1 MRIQPFLIF
10 IGVAL
15 LIIILIGCST
25 NDQSASVSADS
36 KDSKDSKTELIQIA
50 SFALEGCTGCDNVKE
65 ILSEL
70 EEEFTDLNFIEYN
83 VIHDVDVVNDYG
95 VKEHPTV
102 LFLNSN
108 GEELKRLEKEPDLN
122 PYREAIEYLKT
133 NEVDPIIPQSNT
145 NQENSV
151 LISIFAVDDADGKY
165 VEIPRFVK
173 YNSEVRYPRISAI
186 QELLAIKTE
195 LPEQVSS
202 PIPDDVKFDQIG
214 GADGVTIVRVLND
227 FDQYLGTTIGQQTEE
242 LIALTLLS
250 FDGVEKVQ
258 VVTETYEGDILTEEL
273 LLKKKSKNQTFLFE
287 HDDEWMPIIGVDE
300 YNTNIL
306 HQQDLEKIPCFCGC
320 GEIGHT
326 SNHNCFFTYNESGQR
341 MLEKHGEFCQVCL
354 DLTNIYV
361 ELKDEGKTLQDIRE
375 YIDRMFEGYVPTET
389 PQP

>member
-25 NDQSASVSADS
+25 NDQNASVSADS
-36 KDSKDSKTELIQIA
+36 KVDRTELVQIA
-50 SFALEGCTGCDNVKE
+50 SFGLEGCTSCDNAKE
-65 ILSEL
+65 ILSQL
-70 EEEFTDLNFIEYN
+70 EEEFADLNFIQYN
-83 VIHDVDVVNDYG
+83 VINDVDVVNDYG

-108 GEELKRLEKEPDLN
+108 GEELKRLEKETDLD
-122 PYREAIEYLKT
+122 PYRKAIEFLQT
-133 NEVDPIIPQSNT
+133 NEVEPILPQSNS
-145 NQENSV
+145 NQENSI
-151 LISIFAVDDADGKY
+151 LISIFAVDKEDGKY
-165 VEIPRFVK
+165 LEIPRFVK

-195 LPEQVSS
+195 LPEQVTS
-202 PIPDDVKFDQIG
+202 PIPDDVEFVQID
-214 GADGVTIVRVLND
+214 GADGVTIVTVSNH
-227 FDQYLGTTIGQQTEE
+227 FDQYIGTTIGQQTEE

-258 VVTETYEGDILTEEL
+258 IITESYEGDILTEEL
-273 LLKKKSKNQTFLFE
+273 LDKKSQNQTFLFE
-287 HDDEWMPIIGVDE
+287 HNDEWMPIIGVDE

-306 HQQDLEKIPCFCGC
+306 HQHDLEKIPCFCGC

-326 SNHNCFFTYNESGQR
+326 SNHNCFFTYNEDGQR
-341 MLEKHGEFCQVCL
+341 ILEKHGEYCQVCL

-361 ELKDEGKTLQDIRE
+361 ELKGEGKALQEIRE
-375 YIDRMFEGYVPTET
+375 YIDRMFEGYIPTET